1 MRIVECLH
9 CGVKNRVAS
18 ASFSKIPVCGKCGAP
33 LPEHAAAQGLRTLVK
48 YRYWVILLAIVGGA
62 FLTNE
67 LQESRRSPAARATPA
82 TTSAG
87 LTAAQPKA
95 QVPTP
100 WEDVPTAVAVH
111 QGVLARFTSEEA
123 IAPLRIVTPQG
134 EDNYYVKVVNAYT
147 GAPALTLFIY
157 GGQSFDTEVPL
168 GVYVIRY
175 ATGKTWLGEER
186 LFGPKTSYSQA
197 DKTFNFAI
205 EGNQVSG
212 YTVELIRQQAGNL
225 RTKSISAQQF

>member
-1 MRIVECLH
+1 MRIVPCPH
-9 CGVKNRVAS
+9 CGVKNRVAD
-18 ASFSKIPVCGKCGAP
+18 ASFRKMPVCGKCGAP
-33 LPEHAAAQGLRTLVK
+33 LPEHAAALGLRMLVK

-62 FLTNE
+62 FLTSERQNA
-67 LQESRRSPAARATPA
+67 RRAPAAPTTPA
-82 TTSAG
+82 TTSGAA
-87 LTAAQPKA
+87 LTAAKPKA
-95 QVPTP
+95 QVQTP
-100 WEDVPTAVAVH
+100 WEDASLVAH

-123 IAPLRIVTPQG
+123 IAPLRIVTPHG

-157 GGQSFDTEVPL
+157 GGQSFETEVPL

-175 ATGKTWLGEER
+175 ATGKTWFGEER
-186 LFGPKTSYSQA
+186 LFGPNTSYSQA